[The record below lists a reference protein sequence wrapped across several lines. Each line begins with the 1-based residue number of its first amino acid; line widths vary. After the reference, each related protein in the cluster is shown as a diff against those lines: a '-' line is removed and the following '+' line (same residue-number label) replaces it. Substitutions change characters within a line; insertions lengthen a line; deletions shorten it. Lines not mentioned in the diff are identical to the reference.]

1 MLKTYSG
8 KDDLMYK
15 QILSP
20 VDGSPT
26 SNRGVAEA
34 IRLAKN
40 QRAKLRFLHVVDTHL
55 VTMDMTGAVNM
66 GEVLDILRE
75 AGVKILKAAKA
86 LAVEEGIA
94 AETVIID
101 SMIGRIGEEVVR
113 QAKAWP
119 ADLIVMGTHGRR
131 GVSRLFMGSDAETVI
146 RTSPV
151 PVLLVRCEEEEA
163 PR

>member
-1 MLKTYSG
+1 
-8 KDDLMYK
+8 MYK
-15 QILSP
+15 NILVP

-26 SNRGVAEA
+26 SNRGVMEA
-34 IRLAKN
+34 IRLAKD
-40 QRAKLRFLHVVDTHL
+40 QGAQLRFLHVVDTHL

-75 AGVKILKAAKA
+75 AGAKILAAAKA
-86 LAVEEGIA
+86 QAAKESVA
-94 AETVIID
+94 AETVIVD
-101 SMIGRIGEEVVR
+101 SMIGRIAEEAVR

-131 GVSRLFMGSDAETVI
+131 GVSHLFMGSDAEAVI

-151 PVLLVRCEEEEA
+151 PVLLLRCAEEVA
-163 PR
+163 PQ

>member
-1 MLKTYSG
+1 
-8 KDDLMYK
+8 MYK

-26 SNRGVAEA
+26 SNRGVIEA
-34 IRLAKN
+34 IRLAKD
-40 QRAKLRFLHVVDTHL
+40 QSAELRFLHVADAHL
-55 VTMDMTGAVNM
+55 GTIDMSGAVNM
-66 GEVLDILRE
+66 GAVLDILRQ
-75 AGVKILKAAKA
+75 AGAEILAAAKA

-94 AETVIID
+94 AETVMVD

-131 GVSRLFMGSDAETVI
+131 GVSHLFMGSDAETVI

-151 PVLLVRCEEEEA
+151 PILLVRYAQDESKLVQG
-163 PR
+163 